1 MKRSVPAK
9 RFLLRKFLRRV
20 AARLVRSRTSGR
32 AASVVR
38 ISVSIL
44 RTTHKQGGNFEKVH
58 GVFVGCVLGS
68 SGVLGGG
75 QCANYG
81 NQTTATKIVH
91 GVRSL

>member
-1 MKRSVPAK
+1 MKKSATVL
-9 RFLLRKFLRRV
+9 RFLRLRSLRRV

-32 AASVVR
+32 AASVVL
-38 ISVSIL
+38 ISVLIL
-44 RTTHKQGGNFEKVH
+44 RTTHRQGGNFEKVH

-68 SGVLGGG
+68 SGVLGRG